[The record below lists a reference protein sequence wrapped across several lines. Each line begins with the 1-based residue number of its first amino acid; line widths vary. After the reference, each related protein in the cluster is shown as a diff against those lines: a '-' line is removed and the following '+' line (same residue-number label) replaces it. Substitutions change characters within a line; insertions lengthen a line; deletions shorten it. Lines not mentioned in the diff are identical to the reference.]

1 MDKIL
6 KRDDFISEI
15 YNPMV
20 EQKKEEKRYQELVAV
35 NEGLLKTLFGMAKNM
50 FKKDWAT
57 IKGDSNIIKIYK
69 EMDDALTGFSTMKL
83 SKKGECNQI
92 RQVLVDFAC
101 DWYDYKMNRAKD
113 TDADPKPAKSMKFKD
128 ETLKSNLDAAQSKI
142 KSIANGDEQMIKW
155 ADILM
160 QDMKT
165 VINRSILADIK
176 DEETKKELEK
186 QIQEDLKDPEK
197 VNKMMEE
204 WQNDQLTEIKKERE
218 KLISDV
224 DASPIP
230 ADLLGDKAIQNLYG
244 EFSKFKKVKL
254 DEKPELFKKD
264 SIFGFKGIFED
275 EDYGKTKEFRTT
287 YKLMSSFYEALNGT
301 DVVPKFKET
310 PGQSVQAMCISINAF
325 IKNCVYGSQDYGKAL
340 PLMAKCAIISNGL
353 VSYNLP
359 LNDEAVKDITSDKA
373 GNYFTDIAKI
383 ITDGRLKDAKG
394 KEIQLPDDFKKNS
407 DTLLN
412 KIVDEA
418 KKLKK
423 QADKDYDEQL
433 KKLKLDK
440 KDDEPSLEK

>member
-6 KRDDFISEI
+6 KRDDFINDI
-15 YNPMV
+15 YNPMM
-20 EQKKEEKRYQELVAV
+20 EQKLEEKKYQELVAI

-83 SKKGECNQI
+83 SKKSECNQI
-92 RQVLVDFAC
+92 RQALVDFAC
-101 DWYDYKMNRAKD
+101 DWYDYKMNHAKD
-113 TDADPKPAKSMKFKD
+113 TDEDPKPAKSMKFKD
-128 ETLKSNLDAAQSKI
+128 ETLKSNLDAAQNKI
-142 KSIANGDEQMIKW
+142 KSIAKGDEQMIKW

-165 VINRSILADIK
+165 VINRSILADIQ

-204 WQNDQLTEIKKERE
+204 WQNDQLTEIQKERE

-224 DASPIP
+224 QASPIQ
-230 ADLLGDKAIQNLYG
+230 AELLGDKAIQNLCG
-244 EFSKFKKVKL
+244 EFEKIRKAKNEAKL
-254 DEKPELFKKD
+254 DLFKND
-264 SIFGFKGIFED
+264 STFGFKSIFE
-275 EDYGKTKEFRTT
+275 EDDYSNKGFKTS
-287 YKLMSSFYEALNGT
+287 YKLMDSFYTALNGS
-301 DVVPKFKET
+301 DVMAKFKET

-359 LNDEAVKDITSDKA
+359 LNDEAVKDMTSDKA

-383 ITDGRLKDAKG
+383 ITDGQLKDAKG
-394 KEIQLPDDFKKNS
+394 KEIKLPDDFKKNA

-418 KKLKK
+418 KKLKE